1 LTAQEKLDMQAQFDS
16 DQMWMMVGLV
26 VLGILAFGFLC
37 CIVVGFKSLKL
48 AIDVIDASA
57 DFLWET
63 KRIIAVPIFY
73 FFVTLIFFVVWFGA
87 LGCVISMN
95 EIKVN
100 PKIPQAKAFDFDSKI
115 NYYSFWYMIF
125 GACWIVSWIQYSAQF
140 VI

>member
-1 LTAQEKLDMQAQFDS
+1 MYLMI
-16 DQMWMMVGLV
+16 GLV
-26 VLGILAFGFLC
+26 VLSILAFGFLC
-37 CIVVGFKSLKL
+37 CVFLGFKSLKL

-63 KRIIAVPIFY
+63 KRLIGVPIL
-73 FFVTLIFFVVWFGA
+73 FFFITLIFALVWVGA

-100 PKIPQAKAFDFDSKI
+100 EKIPQAKSFDFDSKL

-125 GACWIVSWIQYSAQF
+125 GACWIVSWIQYSCQF
-140 VI
+140 VVQVSAATYYFNSGDGR